1 MQSAGINGLLRY
13 SPQILEQVGVVSL
26 FSDIGLG
33 SHSTAIL
40 ISALNALLMLPCITA
55 SMILMDI
62 CGRRLTPRL
71 LEHSKVFT
79 FRRKYHYTFITI

>member
-13 SPQILEQVGVVSL
+13 SPQILKQVGVVSL

-40 ISALNALLMLPCITA
+40 ISALNAFVMLPCITA
-55 SMILMDI
+55 SMMLMDI
-62 CGRRLTPRL
+62 CGRRL
-71 LEHSKVFT
+71 V
-79 FRRKYHYTFITI
+79 